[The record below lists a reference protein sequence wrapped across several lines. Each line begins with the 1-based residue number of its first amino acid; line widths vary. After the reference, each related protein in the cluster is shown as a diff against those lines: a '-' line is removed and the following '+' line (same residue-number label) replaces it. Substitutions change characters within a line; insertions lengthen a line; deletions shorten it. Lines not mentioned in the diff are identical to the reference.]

1 MRNILILIFLFPSF
15 LFSQDKELTYN
26 QTVDINYTKNIKN
39 NKSIDSYI
47 TKDNLRISVGDT
59 LIIGQ
64 ALKEREKYM
73 FNDVFKYIAV
83 SHVRGV
89 NNDDFTYLPFSYS
102 GNKIIVKSIFV
113 THEKPEGYS
122 LWPNRKETPLYV
134 SIFTKNPKVEVN
146 SVKGV
151 SQILSYSRKTI
162 VDIEKA
168 LSAGEIVNPNAP
180 LTKEQAI
187 SKLKES
193 KDLMELDMISK
204 EEYEDLKNRLTPII
218 LGE

>member
-1 MRNILILIFLFPSF
+1 MRNILFLSFLFPTF
-15 LFSQDKELTYN
+15 LFSQNGELTYG
-26 QTVDINYTKNIKN
+26 QTIDINYTKNIKN

-47 TKDNLRISVGDT
+47 TKDGLTISIGDT
-59 LIIGQ
+59 LIVGQ
-64 ALKEREKYM
+64 ALNEGEKYM
-73 FNDVFKYIAV
+73 FNDVFKYIAIG
-83 SHVRGV
+83 HVRGV
-89 NNDDFTYLPFSYS
+89 NNDEFNFLPFSYS
-102 GNKIIVKSIFV
+102 ENKIIVKSIFV

-134 SIFTKNPKVEVN
+134 SIFTKNPKIEIN
-146 SVKGV
+146 SLKRV
-151 SQILSYSRKTI
+151 SQALSYSRKTI

-168 LSAGEIVNPNAP
+168 LSTGEIVNPNAP

-193 KDLMELDMISK
+193 KDLMELDLIS
-204 EEYEDLKNRLTPII
+204 EQEYEDIKKQLTPII